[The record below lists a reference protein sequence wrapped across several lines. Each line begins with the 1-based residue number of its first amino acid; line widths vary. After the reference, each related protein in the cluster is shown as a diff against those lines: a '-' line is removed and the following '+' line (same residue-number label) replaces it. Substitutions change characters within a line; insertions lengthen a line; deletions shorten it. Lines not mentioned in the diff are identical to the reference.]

1 MYFNKEGGFLMWDIK
16 IYFFVVFVLSIL
28 WFGVLVGLLIEINCL
43 FLDVLLFFFFYF
55 SCCYVRNRVFCD
67 MIKNFYFLIFF

>member
-43 FLDVLLFFFFYF
+43 FLDVLLFFFFLF
-55 SCCYVRNRVFCD
+55 
-67 MIKNFYFLIFF
+67 